1 MRTSILYILLL
12 LSFTFYNAYSQK
24 HVNVIT
30 KSIVKEFE
38 YSGETFVIQGEKSNI
53 NIQRWN
59 AKKIKIEIKLIAKNP
74 IESKAKRDLDVMHYS
89 FQNDNRFIR
98 VNNYFKS
105 NEITDI
111 TSNLSIEYSIY
122 IPNKCNI
129 QLINLYGSVS
139 ISNIETSGNINN
151 SFGSVVLNN
160 IIGSLTVDLHFADL
174 NVNGLSGL
182 VTIKT
187 KNSDIQ
193 LHKISGDYK
202 LNATYGS
209 IEITSTEKLNNLTIN
224 AQRTSVSIIIRKF
237 EDFNYSLSTQNDK
250 IIVPSEYTK
259 LIKEEAGLLKFNK
272 ASGSENKSIKINTT
286 YCPITLKTE

>member
-1 MRTSILYILLL
+1 MRTSILNILLL
-12 LSFTFYNAYSQK
+12 LTFPLYNVYSQK
-24 HVNVIT
+24 QVNVIT
-30 KSIVKEFE
+30 KSIIKEFE
-38 YSGETFVIQGEKSNI
+38 YLGETFIIHGEKSNI
-53 NIQRWN
+53 NIQTWN
-59 AKKIKIEIKLIAKNP
+59 EKKIKIEIKLIAKNP
-74 IESKAKRDLDVMHYS
+74 IESKAKRDLEVMHYS
-89 FQNDNRFIR
+89 FQNDDKFIK

-129 QLINLYGSVS
+129 QLINLYGSVT
-139 ISNIETSGNINN
+139 ISKIEASANIKN

-160 IIGSLTVDLHFADL
+160 IIGNLTIDLHFANL

-187 KNSDIQ
+187 KNSDVQ
-193 LHKISGDYK
+193 LHRISGDYK

-224 AQRTSVSIIIRKF
+224 AQRTSVSLIIKNL
-237 EDFNYSLSTQNDK
+237 EDYNYLLSTQNDK
-250 IIVPSEYTK
+250 ILVPSEYTK
-259 LIKEEAGLLKFNK
+259 LIKEEAGLQKFNK
-272 ASGSENKSIKINTT
+272 AYSSNNKSIKINTT